1 VSYLLDTHT
10 FIWWDIAPKTLSKNV
25 LALIKDPSQRVFL
38 SMASVWEMQIKAQL
52 GKLHFRTSL
61 PQVIASQQQNGL
73 EVLPIRLEHIF
84 SLQQLPLLH
93 KDPFDRL
100 LIVQAQMEG
109 LTLLSKDTAFAD
121 YDVAV
126 VW

>member
-25 LALIKDPSQRVFL
+25 FALIKDPSQRVFL

>member
-1 VSYLLDTHT
+1 MSYLLDTHT